1 MLFGAVLISL
11 VGPTILGA
19 PTQALMP
26 KPLDITTEEMPEDDD
41 EIYFVITQKGIE
53 SDMFSALPKPKRSR
67 KHAPKRRAAPFDLR
81 RSMMVPPR
89 AVKKRALQ
97 AYQKELVAYPALP
110 TSSIFAPLRVAEKN
124 SSTARVCPTEEM
136 PRPTFFPRQPR
147 KTFSDPSMV
156 ENPALTIHRVYKAIH
171 DAKQRRNKH
180 YFHLAQNT
188 SRQVWIPKEQGN
200 ISQAQPVSIK
210 SRLTYAVQNSR
221 ASYNGPSQP
230 KTPQK
235 MKIVLPSQAKARGRK
250 NIMHEQPHVSLNHQ
264 PDERVSVFNRLGARQ
279 NPFPQRTGGMTIVA
293 PNPDSKKAKGCP
305 TANKFR

>member
-1 MLFGAVLISL
+1 
-11 VGPTILGA
+11 
-19 PTQALMP
+19 
-26 KPLDITTEEMPEDDD
+26 MPEDDD
-41 EIYFVITQKGIE
+41 EICFVITQKGIE

-67 KHAPKRRAAPFDLR
+67 KHAPKRRAAPFDPR

-110 TSSIFAPLRVAEKN
+110 TSNTFAPLRVAEKN

-180 YFHLAQNT
+180 YFHLSQKYFKASLDSQ
-188 SRQVWIPKEQGN
+188 RAREH
-200 ISQAQPVSIK
+200 ISSTAC
-210 SRLTYAVQNSR
+210 LH
-221 ASYNGPSQP
+221 
-230 KTPQK
+230 
-235 MKIVLPSQAKARGRK
+235 KIETNLRCAKLEGL
-250 NIMHEQPHVSLNHQ
+250 V
-264 PDERVSVFNRLGARQ
+264 
-279 NPFPQRTGGMTIVA
+279 
-293 PNPDSKKAKGCP
+293 
-305 TANKFR
+305 